1 MRNKSLFLLL
11 ACVCGTVAAI
21 GVSQW
26 MQANNQS
33 GPAFET
39 VEIFVTAQEVDVQEE
54 ITADKIK
61 LEQWPA
67 DKIPA
72 GATNDLSELEG
83 RYAKQ
88 PFYAGEPVLSVKLMN
103 DKDDVIVPKG
113 YSVVSMPADRGGIAN
128 LVKQGDRVDV
138 RAYFTQNELIP
149 RTTSKTILSG
159 VRVFAIDGRTK
170 RDDDDARSKAV
181 RTISLLIRKA
191 DEEAWTYAEK
201 LGEISLSL
209 GSPGDY
215 ENSKDV
221 TEASQAGQEF
231 LKWLADLREEQERA
245 RLASIDQDEPD
256 AAEPTTLAP
265 APKKKT
271 WQMLK
276 YHRGKMTLFEFEEGN
291 PMPRII
297 EVSGE
302 STDQEEQDP
311 EPTSGADSKSDLDHL
326 LGEDSPFFQP
336 RGGKDGSDA
345 ARSYKRTPNR

>member
-1 MRNKSLFLLL
+1 MQAQNKS
-11 ACVCGTVAAI
+11 AG
-21 GVSQW
+21 G
-26 MQANNQS
+26 
-33 GPAFET
+33 FET
-39 VEIFVTAQEVDVQEE
+39 VEIFVTVKEIDVQEE
-54 ITADKIK
+54 ITADKIR

-67 DKIPA
+67 DKVPA
-72 GATNDLSELEG
+72 GATADLKEVEG

-88 PFYAGEPVLSVKLMN
+88 AFYAGEPVLSVKLMN

-138 RAYFTQNELIP
+138 RAYFTKNELIP

-159 VRVFAIDGRTK
+159 VRVFAIDGKTK
-170 RDDDDARSKAV
+170 RDEEASGQSKQV

-215 ENSKDV
+215 ENSTDV

-231 LKWLADLREEQERA
+231 LQWLADLREQHEKA
-245 RLASIDQDEPD
+245 RLEGLEQADTDVSEPSQ
-256 AAEPTTLAP
+256 LAP

-271 WQMLK
+271 FQMLK
-276 YHRGKMTLFEFEEGN
+276 MHEGKMTLFEWEEGN
-291 PMPRII
+291 PIPRIL
-297 EVSGE
+297 EVVGE
-302 STDQEEQDP
+302 ESSSSRDDMSVPANDTKD
-311 EPTSGADSKSDLDHL
+311 DLDHL

-336 RGGKDGSDA
+336 HGEDGSSSEN
-345 ARSYKRTPNR
+345 SYKRTSNQR